1 MKVAELEASLGQ
13 WEPSLLRDLTDNRQL
28 VNQFDRECQDAF
40 QGMRTSL
47 SDQFRL
53 TEMYEQ
59 QVNDRN
65 EEFQIKVFDNVLV
78 TLEKERDLMEKDM
91 TSQIIEFNMKVHQEA
106 QQLDSTVK
114 SELHALRE
122 ELDREKQER
131 EAYDQSLLESVSH
144 FLLNLQ

>member
-13 WEPSLLRDLTDNRQL
+13 WEPSLIRDLTDNRQL

>member
-1 MKVAELEASLGQ
+1 
-13 WEPSLLRDLTDNRQL
+13 
-28 VNQFDRECQDAF
+28 
-40 QGMRTSL
+40 MRTSL
-47 SDQFRL
+47 SDQVRL